1 MSTGPGDGIDRGL
14 RTGEQFQHFV
24 FWAVT
29 RHPPEKF
36 TDEQVLA
43 ILQSEFPHR
52 TDRKRWQNKKER
64 TFQGI
69 NLHRTYARNRKK
81 LGVRSEEHAKEIL
94 RRIDRKLKGQAAAA
108 KATRPPEELD
118 PKKKYIEGAT
128 KQVVVNSYERK
139 PGARKA
145 CLRHFGYKCAACG
158 QTMADIYGEVGEGV
172 IHVHHER
179 ELSRLGPDYKL
190 DPIEDLKPVCP
201 NCHAILHAPKGA
213 AMSISKLRQILA
225 EVRERKAH

>member
-1 MSTGPGDGIDRGL
+1 MSTILGDGIDHGL

-29 RHPPEKF
+29 RHPQGKF

-43 ILQSEFPHR
+43 ILKSEFPHR
-52 TDRKRWQNKKER
+52 EDRKNWPNEKDR
-64 TFQGI
+64 TFQKI
-69 NLHRTYARNRKK
+69 NLHRTYARNRKR

-94 RRIDRKLKGQAAAA
+94 RRIDRKIKGKPAAT
-108 KATRPPEELD
+108 KATRLPEELD
-118 PKKKYIEGAT
+118 PKKKFIEGAT
-128 KQVVVNSYERK
+128 KQVLVNSYERK
-139 PGARKA
+139 PGARTA

-158 QTMADIYGEVGEGV
+158 QTMVDIYGKVGEGV

-179 ELSRLGPDYKL
+179 ELSTLGPDYEL

-201 NCHAILHAPKGA
+201 NCHAILHTPKGV
-213 AMSISKLRQILA
+213 AMSISKLRGILA
-225 EVRERKAH
+225 KVRERQAN